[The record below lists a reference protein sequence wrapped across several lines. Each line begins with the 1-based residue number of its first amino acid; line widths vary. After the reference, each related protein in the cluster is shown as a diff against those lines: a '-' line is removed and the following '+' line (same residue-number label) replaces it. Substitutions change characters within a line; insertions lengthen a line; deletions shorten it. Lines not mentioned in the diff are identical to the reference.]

1 MDTAIIAAPPQ
12 REATDVGRRVAR
24 LIGGCSIEIAP
35 RDPFAGPALRDLL
48 PPGRT
53 VFVNHPATATYH
65 SIVAAAAQL
74 CRAGFVP
81 VPHVAARRLLGFT
94 QARDFLERA
103 VGDAEVAEILLI
115 GGDPPRPAGA
125 FDSSLELL
133 ASGVIERAGIRRV
146 AFAGYPEGHP
156 QIARAALDAA
166 LEAKVALAHQA
177 GLAVRVVTQ
186 FGFDAGAIGRWI
198 AGQRAS
204 GIDCPIHIG
213 VAGPANV
220 ATLAQFAV
228 RCGVGNSLRALAR
241 GHTAF
246 ARILSEAG
254 PDALLAA
261 LVAGEDMSHPLD
273 GLHVFSFGGVRRTAA
288 WIRAAADARPE

>member
-1 MDTAIIAAPPQ
+1 MDTAIVAPPP
-12 REATDVGRRVAR
+12 REAVDAGRRVAQ
-24 LIGGCSIEIAP
+24 LIRACSIEIAP
-35 RDPFAGPALRDLL
+35 RDPFAGPALRDLVT
-48 PPGRT
+48 PGRT
-53 VFVNHPATATYH
+53 VFVNHPSTATYH

-74 CRAGFVP
+74 HRAGFVP
-81 VPHVAARRLLGFT
+81 VPHVAARRLTGFT

-103 VGDAEVAEILLI
+103 VGEAAVDEILLI

-133 ASGVIERAGIRRV
+133 ASGLVEKSGIRRV
-146 AFAGYPEGHP
+146 NFAGHPEGHP

-177 GLAVRVVTQ
+177 GLGAGVVTQ
-186 FGFDAGAIGRWI
+186 FAFDAGAIGRWV
-198 AGQRAS
+198 AAQRAR
-204 GIDCPIHIG
+204 GIVCPIRIG

-228 RCGVGNSLRALAR
+228 RCGVGSSLRALAH

-254 PDALLAA
+254 PDALIRALAA
-261 LVAGEDMSHPLD
+261 GEEGAHPLD
-273 GLHVFSFGGVRRTAA
+273 GLHVFTFGGMRRTAA
-288 WIRAAADARPE
+288 WIRAATT

>member
-1 MDTAIIAAPPQ
+1 MDTAIVAPPPP
-12 REATDVGRRVAR
+12 RGAVDAGRRIAQ
-24 LIGGCSIEIAP
+24 LIGSCSIEIAP
-35 RDPFAGPALRDLL
+35 RDPFAGPALRDLIS
-48 PPGRT
+48 PGRT

-74 CRAGFVP
+74 RHAGFVP
-81 VPHVAARRLLGFT
+81 VPHVAARRLTGFT

-103 VGDAEVAEILLI
+103 ANEAAVDEILLI
-115 GGDPPRPAGA
+115 GGDPPRSAGA

-133 ASGVIERAGIRRV
+133 ASGVIERVGIRRV
-146 AFAGYPEGHP
+146 SFAGHPEGHP
-156 QIARAALDAA
+156 QIARAVLDAA

-177 GLAVRVVTQ
+177 GLAVGVVTQ
-186 FGFDAGAIGRWI
+186 FAFDAGAIGRWI
-198 AGQRAS
+198 AAQGAR
-204 GIDCPIHIG
+204 GIDCPIRIG

-228 RCGVGNSLRALAR
+228 RCGVGSSLRALAH

-254 PDALLAA
+254 PDALIRA
-261 LVAGEDMSHPLD
+261 LVAGEDAAHPLD
-273 GLHVFSFGGVRRTAA
+273 GLHVFTFGGLRRTAA
-288 WIRAAADARPE
+288 WIRSGGA

>member
-1 MDTAIIAAPPQ
+1 MDTAIVTASSRREAVDVDRRIAA
-12 REATDVGRRVAR
+12 

-35 RDPFAGPALRDLL
+35 RDPLAGPALRDLL
-48 PPGRT
+48 APGRT
-53 VFVNHPATATYH
+53 VFINHPATATYH

-74 CRAGFVP
+74 RRAGFVP
-81 VPHVAARRLLGFT
+81 VPHVAARRLTGFT

-103 VGDAEVAEILLI
+103 AGEAGVLEVLLI

-133 ASGVIERAGIRRV
+133 ASGVVERTGVRRV
-146 AFAGYPEGHP
+146 NFAGHPEGHP

-166 LEAKVALAHQA
+166 LEAKLALARQA
-177 GLAVRVVTQ
+177 GLAVGVVTQ
-186 FGFDAGAIGRWI
+186 FGFDAGAIRRWI
-198 AGQRAS
+198 AEQRRR
-204 GIDCPIHIG
+204 GIDCPIRIG
-213 VAGPANV
+213 VGGPANV

-246 ARILSEAG
+246 ARILSETG
-254 PDALLAA
+254 PDALIRALAVGDDA
-261 LVAGEDMSHPLD
+261 AHPLD
-273 GLHVFSFGGVRRTAA
+273 GLHVFTFGGVRRTAA
-288 WIRAAADARPE
+288 WIRAGAAA